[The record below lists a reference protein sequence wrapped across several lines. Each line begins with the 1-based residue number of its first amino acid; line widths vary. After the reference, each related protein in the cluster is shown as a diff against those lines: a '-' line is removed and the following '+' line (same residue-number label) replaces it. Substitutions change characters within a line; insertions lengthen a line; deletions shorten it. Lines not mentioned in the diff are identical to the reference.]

1 MKTMVI
7 VSHPDLSQSKANR
20 ALLEALPK
28 HTDIHVRD
36 LYQEYP
42 DWQIDAD
49 REKQL
54 LLAYYRIVLQFPF
67 YWYSSPPLLKK
78 WFDDV
83 LTPGWAYGP
92 GGEHLK
98 GKEFIVVTTA
108 GGTDKSFQAGGDNWF
123 TISELLKPIHLTI
136 AHCHGTFLPPFVVYD
151 ANRASQEQLKTEG
164 IRYAEYIQTPSPV
177 LVH

>member
-7 VSHPDLSQSKANR
+7 VSHPDLSKSKANR

-54 LLAYYRIVLQFPF
+54 LLAYDRIILQFPF

-151 ANRASQEQLKTEG
+151 ANRASQEQLKAEG

-177 LVH
+177 LIH

>member
-7 VSHPDLSQSKANR
+7 VSHPDLSRSKANR

-54 LLAYYRIVLQFPF
+54 LLAYDRIVLQFPF

-108 GGTDKSFQAGGDNWF
+108 GGTDKSFQAGGENWF

-177 LVH
+177 LIH

>member
-7 VSHPDLSQSKANR
+7 VSHPDLSKSRANH

-54 LLAYYRIVLQFPF
+54 LLAYDRIVLQFPF

-136 AHCHGTFLPPFVVYD
+136 AHCHGTFLPPFVVYN
-151 ANRASQEQLKTEG
+151 ANRASQEQLKAEG
-164 IRYAEYIQTPSPV
+164 IRFAEYIQTPSPV

>member
-7 VSHPDLSQSKANR
+7 VSHPDLSKSRANH

-54 LLAYYRIVLQFPF
+54 LLAYDRIILQFPF

-83 LTPGWAYGP
+83 LTSGWAYGP

-151 ANRASQEQLKTEG
+151 ANRASQEQLKAEG
-164 IRYAEYIQTPSPV
+164 IRFAEYIQTPSPV
-177 LVH
+177 LIH

>member
-7 VSHPDLSQSKANR
+7 VSHPDLSKSRANH

-54 LLAYYRIVLQFPF
+54 LLAYDRIVLQFPF

-108 GGTDKSFQAGGDNWF
+108 GGTDKSFQARRRQLVHDQRAVK
-123 TISELLKPIHLTI
+123 TDPPYDCPLPRHLP
-136 AHCHGTFLPPFVVYD
+136 PPFVVYN
-151 ANRASQEQLKTEG
+151 ANRASQEQLKAEG

>member
-54 LLAYYRIVLQFPF
+54 LLAYDRIVLQFPF

-136 AHCHGTFLPPFVVYD
+136 AHCHGTFLPPFVVYN
-151 ANRASQEQLKTEG
+151 ANRASQEQLKAEG